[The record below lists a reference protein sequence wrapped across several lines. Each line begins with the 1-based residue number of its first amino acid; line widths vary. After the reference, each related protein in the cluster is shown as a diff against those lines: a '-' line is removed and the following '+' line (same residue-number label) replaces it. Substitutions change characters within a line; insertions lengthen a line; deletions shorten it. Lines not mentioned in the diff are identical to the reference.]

1 MRDLDRFLGDGGMP
15 LLAELGVSFTG
26 YAPNES
32 TATWTVRATC
42 LNPAGIVQAGVHAV
56 VLDAAMYFAL
66 VASLESGEYGSTLE
80 MSTQTL
86 EPARGEDQLTVQ
98 GQVTRVA
105 RTVAFCWAE
114 VRRGEQRISTAHAT
128 FAVRRREP
136 S

>member
-1 MRDLDRFLGDGGMP
+1 MP
-15 LLAELGVSFTG
+15 LLAELGVSFTT

-32 TATWTVRATC
+32 SALWTVSAAC

-66 VASLESGEYGSTLE
+66 VATLESGEFGATLE

-86 EPARGEDQLTVQ
+86 EPARGDDQLVVR
-98 GQVTRVA
+98 GHVGRIA
-105 RTVAFCWAE
+105 RTVAFCQAE
-114 VRRGEQRISTAHAT
+114 VRHDEHTIARAHAT

-136 S
+136 N